1 MKNTLWRLRF
11 RFFGVLIGLMMSLPL
26 SAQHIPVAPVRE
38 GVASVPAVS
47 LLPVE
52 LEVESVQPDDST
64 WAEVRKTSEM
74 RKSSVLPSPPK
85 MARAL
90 LRNFPNI
97 FMPVF
102 L

>member
-74 RKSSVLPSPPK
+74 RKSSVSKLTEV
-85 MARAL
+85 A
-90 LRNFPNI
+90 FDQTD
-97 FMPVF
+97 
-102 L
+102 